1 MDQASTNSRIVTHA
15 THTTL
20 TALSTILPPTPW
32 VSLAEG
38 LLFGLPAGFLMAV
51 LVALRVSGSL
61 GDVLLVFLGAWGLH
75 GLMVGTASGILRICR
90 PLPSR
95 SPTFVWAVLLAVLP
109 LARLGT
115 LLAERTHHR
124 PLGATT
130 FALVALVI
138 ILGFWA
144 CAARAFGMRRSAHR
158 HNRLFGT
165 VVLGLLVVVSVLV
178 GAAPVLAWFGEV
190 FERALLASA
199 LIDGLLGASLIVIG
213 GFVRFGIRIELV
225 ARMAGPLSVGI
236 CSVAFLIAL
245 RSEVAL
251 QALSRVSALF
261 GLFLR

>member
-1 MDQASTNSRIVTHA
+1 MDQASTNSRIVAHT
-15 THTTL
+15 THTNL

-61 GDVLLVFLGAWGLH
+61 GDVLMVFLGAWGLH
-75 GLMVGTASGILRICR
+75 GLLVGTAAGILRICR

-109 LARLGT
+109 LARLGM

-130 FALVALVI
+130 FALVALVV

-158 HNRLFGT
+158 HNRLFGMSSSASWWSHRRWW
-165 VVLGLLVVVSVLV
+165 VRLQFWPGS
-178 GAAPVLAWFGEV
+178 ARSSRAPCL
-190 FERALLASA
+190 RAPSST
-199 LIDGLLGASLIVIG
+199 G
-213 GFVRFGIRIELV
+213 
-225 ARMAGPLSVGI
+225 
-236 CSVAFLIAL
+236 CSVH
-245 RSEVAL
+245 R
-251 QALSRVSALF
+251 
-261 GLFLR
+261 

>member
-1 MDQASTNSRIVTHA
+1 MDQASTNSRIVTHT

-38 LLFGLPAGFLMAV
+38 LLFGLPAGVLMAT
-51 LVALRVSGSL
+51 LVALRVSGAP
-61 GDVLLVFLGAWGLH
+61 GDVLGVFLGALGLH
-75 GLMVGTASGILRICR
+75 GLLVGAAAGILRICR

-95 SPTFVWAVLLAVLP
+95 SPTFLWAVLLAVLP
-109 LARLGT
+109 LAQLGT

-130 FALVALVI
+130 FALLALVI
-138 ILGFWA
+138 ILGLWA

-165 VVLGLLVVVSVLV
+165 IVLSLMVFASVVV
-178 GAAPVLAWFGEV
+178 GARPVLSWLGEV
-190 FERALLASA
+190 FTRTLLASA
-199 LIDGLLGASLIVIG
+199 FIDGVLGASLIVIG

-225 ARMAGPLSVGI
+225 ARIAGPLGFGI
-236 CSVAFLIAL
+236 CAVAGLIAL
-245 RSEVAL
+245 QNEA
-251 QALSRVSALF
+251 AIHTLSRISAVFALF
-261 GLFLR
+261 